1 MTALHLGRRIFLVV
15 CACALSAPFLRGAL
29 CDALLAR
36 GDGALAIGSQRAA
49 WRFYQRAEAIGG
61 TRTALRRLVTLAL
74 LSNDRLILKK
84 ALRSVRTLKPSTRVA
99 SLLFDRAL
107 LEWRTD
113 DKFAAERDAETASRF
128 TNSVAPLLFAGILAR
143 HRGAKQ
149 LARLEFQRAHRL
161 APSDPRPLYQLK
173 KRGI

>member
-107 LEWRTD
+107 LECRTD
-113 DKFAAERDAETASRF
+113 DKLAAERDAEMASHF